1 MVPPGILILGVL
13 GSIWL
18 GVATATEASAMGAFL
33 AFVLMVAYGE
43 FSWEGL
49 KECVWSAA
57 RTNCMVMTIIV
68 GATVFTGVF
77 LGLGGGQVVTDIIRA
92 FDFLGKWE
100 MFGIMMFIVFILGFM
115 AL

>member
-1 MVPPGILILGVL
+1 
-13 GSIWL
+13 
-18 GVATATEASAMGAFL
+18 MGAFL

-77 LGLGGGQVVTDIIRA
+77 LGLGGG
-92 FDFLGKWE
+92 
-100 MFGIMMFIVFILGFM
+100 
-115 AL
+115 